1 MVWVEASVNRNEKE
15 KRTERILDISKRPLC
30 SVNQTLLEVIGRVG
44 GVGAKKLKF
53 IVNQSILI
61 VFWKGSLMVE
71 PICKFYAF
79 TPFHLL
85 TIEVNPIVS

>member
-1 MVWVEASVNRNEKE
+1 MVWVEASVNKSEKE
-15 KRTERILDISKRPLC
+15 KRRERILDISKRLLC

-53 IVNQSILI
+53 TVNQSILK
-61 VFWKGSLMVE
+61 VFWRGSLMVE
-71 PICKFYAF
+71 LICKFYAF
-79 TPFHLL
+79 THFYLL

>member
-1 MVWVEASVNRNEKE
+1 MEMKKKKEGKGFLIFQNVKTSVN
-15 KRTERILDISKRPLC
+15 

-53 IVNQSILI
+53 IVNQSILK
-61 VFWKGSLMVE
+61 VLWKGSLMVE